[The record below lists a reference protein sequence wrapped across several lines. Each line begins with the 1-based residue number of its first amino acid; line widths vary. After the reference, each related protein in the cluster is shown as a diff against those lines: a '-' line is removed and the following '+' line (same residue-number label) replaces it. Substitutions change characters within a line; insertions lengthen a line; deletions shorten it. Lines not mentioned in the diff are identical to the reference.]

1 VKHCFKESLTDFLCF
16 VFALVIILTGFRSI
30 YLIAILSVNGHLT
43 MFNPFLQKLTKNQP
57 ILLLKLQQIE
67 KVMNDPQNHE
77 RKKKYLSLKHCVW
90 IASFEWLLDLQV
102 LPFVLAYIVFLPWRF
117 MELKAIAVSQYIE
130 VPSNS

>member
-1 VKHCFKESLTDFLCF
+1 MRSSGCLCF
-16 VFALVIILTGFRSI
+16 VFALVITLTGFRSI

-43 MFNPFLQKLTKNQP
+43 MFNPFLLKFTKNQP

-67 KVMNDPQNHE
+67 KVMNDPHNHE

-117 MELKAIAVSQYIE
+117 MELKAIAVS
-130 VPSNS
+130 

>member
-1 VKHCFKESLTDFLCF
+1 MHCFKESLTDFLCF
-16 VFALVIILTGFRSI
+16 VFGLVIILTGFRSI

-43 MFNPFLQKLTKNQP
+43 MFNPFLQKLTKDKP

-67 KVMNDPQNHE
+67 KVMNDPNNHE
-77 RKKKYLSLKHCVW
+77 RKKKYLSLKHCIW

-117 MELKAIAVSQYIE
+117 MELKALAVSQYIE